1 MQIEGKD
8 DGQPN
13 SRQVHPGL
21 RRSRAPLWS
30 LPAGM
35 DGLRAEASFKDDRG
49 GMADD
54 CTARA
59 FDHVRLVTTCP
70 RASQTKPEPLPR
82 GLRIAGP
89 GIERAQG

>member
-1 MQIEGKD
+1 MD
-8 DGQPN
+8 SPT
-13 SRQVHPGL
+13 PG
-21 RRSRAPLWS
+21 RRIPGCGAVECRYGP

-54 CTARA
+54 GTARA

-70 RASQTKPEPLPR
+70 RASPTKPEPPPR
-82 GLRIAGP
+82 GLRVAGP